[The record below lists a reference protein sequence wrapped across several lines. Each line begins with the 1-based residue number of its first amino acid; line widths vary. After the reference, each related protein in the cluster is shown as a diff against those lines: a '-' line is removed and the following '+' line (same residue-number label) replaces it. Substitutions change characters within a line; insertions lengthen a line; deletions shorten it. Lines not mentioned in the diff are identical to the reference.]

1 MRALSGVLFGAAMLA
16 QQQPA
21 LAQAPA
27 LTQQPGL
34 AQDIAPKIVL
44 QTVASVADI
53 AAWSPD
59 DRYLVTARASTREL
73 LMWNVASGNIVN
85 RIALPSHGDYVEF
98 AAMEVGADGRTARIE
113 AAVIEP
119 EGACRPALYTIDLA
133 TAKVTTAVST
143 ALLDPCTPEDFT
155 RTAAKMP
162 ASHKAGWRLLDAS
175 QTGFDNPKPTIAA
188 PGLYAFDAHNALI
201 HAFAKPRPLSFDA
214 AAMATDGRRL
224 ALVDSDPA
232 SGKSRIEVF
241 DLPTS
246 QRGAELSRDAEY
258 GSVEWID
265 DHRILLTSGHD
276 GLRRFET
283 PDIPSKRDD
292 DPAPPDLIVDSA
304 SGAVL
309 REVPRRCFTASLGGD
324 RLVGADLADCSGE
337 EHPTDQPLQVF
348 ENGSWKPFAA
358 TARAGRHIDR
368 LTVSPDRQTIVLA
381 LDRPGGADGN
391 ILRLI
396 KATDGST
403 IATADFAGRDQIN
416 AIYAEDD
423 TTLLIAAGE
432 RRWVWVQGAAKPT
445 RIALPPRSPVAGDM
459 GILAGDDH
467 QLLHSN
473 PVSDQIVRIDR
484 ASGAQLPSLDANGV
498 FAIGFLPDGKLLWTA
513 SESEG
518 IGLWDRHDWRRL
530 ATTYLLPDR
539 HFVTVA
545 PDGRYDS
552 DLGADATEF
561 RWLMADAPFQSLP
574 AQTFM
579 RDYFEPRL
587 ASKLLDCTAAGTCAT
602 ALAKLPPLA
611 SLNRVLPQVTIPAI
625 KPSARPGMLE
635 VTVNVRE
642 GIDPKAAN
650 GKTKSGVYNVRLFRD
665 GRLVMQYP
673 DAVYAEQAERMAMWK
688 KAMADRTAADPL
700 PSHGALQPSERDP
713 EGVEQSMRGDV
724 AIWREWNAIPQA
736 AGTDDVDL
744 NFNIEVPSAIGSE
757 TAVFSAYAF
766 NADRVKSE
774 TVRLSYTRAAMT
786 AAPRRAFV
794 VTIGIDAYED
804 ASLKLNFAA
813 NDAQLMAKR
822 LSAIPGYEVHP
833 INLRATNTPGVKPRK
848 VTRELLEI
856 VFSTLSGGDPGVGR
870 GYLEQQGFAGAALD
884 IAHPDDIV
892 IVTYS
897 GHGYTDP
904 QGNFFLLPSDARLV
918 GEDRQ
923 PDPSSLIS
931 ASNLAVYLGSI
942 KAGEIAL
949 VIDACHSAASVD
961 ANNFKPGPMGD
972 PGLGQLAFDKGIRIL
987 AASQSDDVALES
999 DQLRQG
1005 LLTYALANEGLGDG
1019 GGRADSDDDGRITL
1033 DEWLRYGA
1041 KRLPKLS
1048 ADLTAG
1054 RPIKGARGIVFLDGI
1069 PAKAQVQ
1076 QPALFDFTGQR
1087 SPVTLKA
1094 GQ

>member
-1 MRALSGVLFGAAMLA
+1 MRAFTGLLLGAVLLFPQGTALA
-16 QQQPA
+16 QQ
-21 LAQAPA
+21 
-27 LTQQPGL
+27 
-34 AQDIAPKIVL
+34 IAPRIVL
-44 QTVASVADI
+44 QSVASEPEV

-59 DRYLVTARASTREL
+59 DRYLITARAATREL
-73 LMWNVASGNIVN
+73 LVWDVTSGDIVN
-85 RIALPSHGDYVEF
+85 RVALPSHGDYVDF
-98 AAMEVGADGRTARIE
+98 AAMEVGADGRTVRIE

-133 TAKVTTAVST
+133 TAKVTSAAST
-143 ALLDPCTPEDFT
+143 ALLDPCTPEDFD
-155 RTAAKMP
+155 RTAAKTP

-175 QTGFDNPKPTIAA
+175 QTGFDNPNPTIAA

-214 AAMATDGRRL
+214 AAMAPDGRRL

-246 QRGAELSRDAEY
+246 QRGAGLSRDAEY

-265 DHRILLTSGHD
+265 DDRILLTSGYD

-324 RLVGADLADCSGE
+324 RLVGADLSDCSGE
-337 EHPTDQPLQVF
+337 ERPTDQPLQVF

-396 KATDGST
+396 RATDGST
-403 IATADFAGRDQIN
+403 IATADIAGRDQIN
-416 AIYAEDD
+416 AIYAEDN

-432 RRWVWVQGAAKPT
+432 SRWVWAQGVAKPT
-445 RIALPPRSPVAGDM
+445 RIALPPRSPVAGYL
-459 GILAGDDH
+459 GILAGDAH

-473 PVSDQIVRIDR
+473 AVSDQIMRIDR

-498 FAIGFLPDGKLLWTA
+498 LAAGFLSGGKLMWTA

-518 IGLWDRHDWRRL
+518 IGLWDRHDWHRL

-545 PDGRYDS
+545 PDGRYDT

-587 ASKLLDCTAAGTCAT
+587 ASKLLACSEADTCAT
-602 ALAKLPPLA
+602 ALAKLPSLA
-611 SLNRVLPQVTIPAI
+611 SLNRVLPHVTIPGI
-625 KPSARPGMLE
+625 KPSAKPGLLE

-642 GIDPKAAN
+642 GIDLQAAN
-650 GKTKSGVYNVRLFRD
+650 GKTHSGVYNVRLFRN
-665 GRLVMQYP
+665 GRLIMQYP
-673 DAVYAEQAERMAMWK
+673 DAVIAEQEQRMTNWK
-688 KAMADRTAADPL
+688 KAMADRTAFDPL
-700 PSHGALQPSERDP
+700 PSHGPLQVSERNPD
-713 EGVEQSMRGDV
+713 GVEQAVRGNVDR
-724 AIWREWNAIPQA
+724 WREWYVIPQA
-736 AGTDDVDL
+736 TGSDDVSL
-744 NFNIEVPSAIGSE
+744 YFNVEVPTAKGSE

-774 TVRLSYTRAAMT
+774 TVSRKDTRGAMT
-786 AAPRRAFV
+786 ALPRRAFV
-794 VTIGIDAYED
+794 VTIGIDAYD
-804 ASLKLNFAA
+804 DPSLKLNFAA
-813 NDAQLMAKR
+813 NDARLMAKR
-822 LSAIPGYEVHP
+822 LSTIPGFEVHA
-833 INLRATNTPGVKPRK
+833 INLTAPATPGGKPRK
-848 VTRELLEI
+848 VTRDLLEFM
-856 VFSTLSGGDPGVGR
+856 FSTLSGGDAGVGR
-870 GYLEQQGFAGAALD
+870 EYLVQQGFDGAALD
-884 IAHPDDIV
+884 NVRPDDIL
-892 IVTYS
+892 IVTFS

-904 QGNFFLLPSDARLV
+904 QGSFFLLPSDARLV
-918 GEDRQ
+918 GADRV
-923 PDPSSLIS
+923 PDPASLIS
-931 ASNLAVYLGSI
+931 ATNLAVYLGSI

-949 VIDACHSAASVD
+949 IIDACHSAASVD

-999 DQLRQG
+999 DKLRQG
-1005 LLTYALANEGLGDG
+1005 LLTYALANEGLGEN
-1019 GGRADSDDDGRITL
+1019 GGRADTDGDGRITL
-1033 DEWLRYGA
+1033 DEWLQYGA
-1041 KRLPKLS
+1041 KRLPSLS

-1054 RPIKGARGIVFLDGI
+1054 RPIKGARGVALLDGI

-1076 QPALFDFTGQR
+1076 QPALFDFTGQP
-1087 SPVTLKA
+1087 SPVVLEA
-1094 GQ
+1094 GR

>member
-1 MRALSGVLFGAAMLA
+1 MRAMTGLLFGAVLLALQPPVLA
-16 QQQPA
+16 QE
-21 LAQAPA
+21 
-27 LTQQPGL
+27 
-34 AQDIAPKIVL
+34 IAPKIVL
-44 QTVASVADI
+44 QTVASEAEV

-73 LMWNVASGNIVN
+73 QVWNVASGDIVN
-85 RIALPSHGDYVEF
+85 RIALPSHGDYVDF
-98 AAMEVGADGRTARIE
+98 AAMEVGADGRTVRIE
-113 AAVIEP
+113 AGVIEP
-119 EGACRPALYTIDLA
+119 EGACRPALTTIDLA

-143 ALLDPCTPEDFT
+143 ALLDPCTPEDFD
-155 RTAAKMP
+155 RTAAKKP

-175 QTGFDNPKPTIAA
+175 QTGFDNPEPTIAA

-201 HAFAKPRPLSFDA
+201 HSFAKPKPLSFDA
-214 AAMATDGRRL
+214 AAMAPDGRRL

-246 QRGAELSRDAEY
+246 QRGAGLSRDAEY

-283 PDIPSKRDD
+283 PDIPS
-292 DPAPPDLIVDSA
+292 PSQNNPPPDLIVDA
-304 SGAVL
+304 VSGAVL
-309 REVPRRCFTASLGGD
+309 REVPQRCFTASLGGD
-324 RLVGADLADCSGE
+324 RLVGADLADCRGE
-337 EHPTDQPLQVF
+337 EHSTDPPLQVF
-348 ENGSWKPFAA
+348 ENGSWRPFAA
-358 TARAGRHIDR
+358 IARAGRHIDR

-423 TTLLIAAGE
+423 TTLLIAAGD
-432 RRWVWVQGAAKPT
+432 RRWVWAQGAAKPT
-445 RIALPPRSPVAGDM
+445 RIVLPPRSPVAGDM
-459 GILAGDDH
+459 GILAGDAQ
-467 QLLHSN
+467 QLFHSN
-473 PVSDQIVRIDR
+473 PVSDQITRIDR

-498 FAIGFLPDGKLLWTA
+498 FAVGFLPGGKLLWTA
-513 SESEG
+513 SETEG
-518 IGLWDRHDWRRL
+518 IGLWDRHDWHRL

-545 PDGRYDS
+545 PDGRYDT

-587 ASKLLDCTAAGTCAT
+587 ASKLLACSAADTCAS
-602 ALAKLPPLA
+602 ALAKLPSLA

-625 KPSARPGMLE
+625 KPSKMPGLLE

-642 GIDPKAAN
+642 GIDLQAVN
-650 GKTKSGVYNVRLFRD
+650 GKTHSGVYNVRLFRD
-665 GRLVMQYP
+665 GRLVMQHP
-673 DAVYAEQAERMAMWK
+673 DAVYAEQEERMATWQ
-688 KAMADRTAADPL
+688 KAMANRTAFDPL
-700 PSHGALQPSERDP
+700 PSHGALQISERDP
-713 EGVEQSMRGDV
+713 EGVEQAVRGNVDK
-724 AIWREWNAIPQA
+724 WREWYAIPQA
-736 AGTDDVDL
+736 TGDDDVSL
-744 NFNIEVPSAIGSE
+744 YFNVEVPTAKGSE

-774 TVRLSYTRAAMT
+774 TVSRKDTRAAMT

-794 VTIGIDAYED
+794 VTIGIDAYD
-804 ASLKLNFAA
+804 DPSLKLSFAA
-813 NDAQLMAKR
+813 NDARLMAKR
-822 LSAIPGYEVHP
+822 LSAIPGYEVHA
-833 INLRATNTPGVKPRK
+833 INLTAPATPGVKPRK
-848 VTRELLEI
+848 VTRDLLEFM
-856 VFSTLSGGDPGVGR
+856 FSTLSGGDARVGR
-870 GYLEQQGFAGAALD
+870 EYLAQQGFDGAALD
-884 IAHPDDIV
+884 TVHPDDIV

-904 QGNFFLLPSDARLV
+904 QGSFFMLPSDARLV
-918 GEDRQ
+918 GADRV
-923 PDPSSLIS
+923 PDPASLIS

-949 VIDACHSAASVD
+949 IIDACHSAASVD

-999 DQLRQG
+999 DKLKQG
-1005 LLTYALANEGLGDG
+1005 LLTYALANEGLGEN
-1019 GGRADSDDDGRITL
+1019 GGRADSDGDGRITL
-1033 DEWLRYGA
+1033 DEWLQYGA
-1041 KRLPKLS
+1041 ARLPSLS

-1054 RPIKGARGIVFLDGI
+1054 RPIKGARGVALLDGI

-1076 QPALFDFTGQR
+1076 QPALFDFTGQP
-1087 SPVTLKA
+1087 SPVVLEA